1 MGKRR
6 AYRAHPAPK
15 TPHRTARK
23 GEVMT
28 LILREL
34 GHAFNL
40 GALMREDKTD
50 ILASAFNAT
59 KLWNK
64 IIVHCAVIRT
74 KLFRKSG
81 QVQRNVVMTAIA
93 VSRDP
98 VSVLDALTNR
108 SVGADVAHSALL
120 SGSYYNR
127 NETET
132 NYKVGCEIDSATKS
146 ALSWRCQSH
155 KFVSD
160 WSELMMTYRMPI
172 PSNVA
177 VIKQISHLASFVL

>member
-1 MGKRR
+1 MALPRR
-6 AYRAHPAPK
+6 
-15 TPHRTARK
+15 
-23 GEVMT
+23 
-28 LILREL
+28 ILRISSRRPVCTAVVEYQ
-34 GHAFNL
+34 
-40 GALMREDKTD
+40 TD
-50 ILASAFNAT
+50 ILTTAFNTT

-64 IIVHCAVIRT
+64 IIVHCSMVRT
-74 KLFRKSG
+74 KLFSKSG

-108 SVGADVAHSALL
+108 SVCADVAHSALL
-120 SGSYYNR
+120 SGCNYNR

-146 ALSWRCQSH
+146 ALNCRCQSQ

-172 PSNVA
+172 PSDVA
-177 VIKQISHLASFVL
+177 VIKQISHLTSFVL

>member
-1 MGKRR
+1 
-6 AYRAHPAPK
+6 
-15 TPHRTARK
+15 
-23 GEVMT
+23 MT
-28 LILREL
+28 LILREFR
-34 GHAFNL
+34 HALNL
-40 GALMREDKTD
+40 GPLVGQDNADVLTP
-50 ILASAFNAT
+50 AFNAT

-64 IIVHCAVIRT
+64 ISMQRAMIRT
-74 KLFRKSG
+74 KLFSKCG
-81 QVQRNVVMTAIA
+81 QVQRNVVVTAIT

-108 SVGADVAHSALL
+108 SVRADVAHAALL
-120 SGSYYNR
+120 SGGNYNR

-146 ALSWRCQSH
+146 ALSWRCQSQ

>member
-1 MGKRR
+1 MALTRR
-6 AYRAHPAPK
+6 
-15 TPHRTARK
+15 
-23 GEVMT
+23 
-28 LILREL
+28 ILREL
-34 GHAFNL
+34 RHSLNL
-40 GALMREDKTD
+40 GALVGKDDTD
-50 ILASAFNAT
+50 VLTSAFNAT

-74 KLFRKSG
+74 NLFSKSW
-81 QVQRNVVMTAIA
+81 QVQRNVVVTAIA
-93 VSRDP
+93 VSRDL

-108 SVGADVAHSALL
+108 SVRADVCHAALL
-120 SGSYYNR
+120 SGGNYNM

-146 ALSWRCQSH
+146 ALSWRCQSQ

-160 WSELMMTYRMPI
+160 WSELMMAYRMPI

>member
-1 MGKRR
+1 M
-6 AYRAHPAPK
+6 
-15 TPHRTARK
+15 
-23 GEVMT
+23 V

-34 GHAFNL
+34 RHALNL
-40 GALMREDKTD
+40 GALMREDKAN
-50 ILASAFNAT
+50 ILASAFNTT

-64 IIVHCAVIRT
+64 IGMQCAMVRT
-74 KLFRKSG
+74 KLFSKSG
-81 QVQRNVVMTAIA
+81 QVQCNVVVTAIT
-93 VSRDP
+93 VSRDL
-98 VSVLDALTNR
+98 VSVLDTLTNR
-108 SVGADVAHSALL
+108 PVRADVAHSALL
-120 SGSYYNR
+120 SDGNYNR

-146 ALSWRCQSH
+146 ALSWRCQSQ